1 MSFRAQASLEYFL
14 IFMISL
20 MVAAGV
26 IFVLFNITSGADNI
40 LPSSCV
46 FDMGINCYGL
56 MVASNS
62 LGTTFALLGS
72 NTQQYPMSNI
82 GLSITLGAAT
92 IANMQCSPGVVAPGQ
107 SFLCIESTGQPVP
120 QAYSLKGGLTASVS
134 YCGLSGGDC
143 DSGTMAESYVGTYT
157 SPITQSSLQNFD
169 VVLSPPMYNP
179 PRTPSGSYLVN
190 ATLEI
195 FGRNFT
201 ISSTK
206 IVPGSDAV
214 ITNELNGSTLVETIN
229 SICGMKDVSVSY
241 MGMNA
246 SEMSGARA
254 PDIKRALHSGLA
266 ERNKPEPDPGQGGQH
281 SCQRQQ
287 RQLCWPPFVR
297 VRFWLIPL
305 CETAMESAFD
315 IGGSGALLRMRACPC
330 TRRSRPSF
338 RICC

>member
-246 SEMSGARA
+246 SEIVGPEPPISNALSIAVSQSGISQNLTLDKAA
-254 PDIKRALHSGLA
+254 SIAVSGSSDKLGYVLNETQTVNLASEVTGSGLKTLLKSPSA
-266 ERNKPEPDPGQGGQH
+266 KDATSLGAIEVPGCGV
-281 SCQRQQ
+281 
-287 RQLCWPPFVR
+287 FVGE
-297 VRFWLIPL
+297 VR
-305 CETAMESAFD
+305 
-315 IGGSGALLRMRACPC
+315 
-330 TRRSRPSF
+330 
-338 RICC
+338 